1 VSTALTH
8 ECSNCDKLLDDAPTP
23 AKKRKHIVDSLKPD
37 AIDPAA
43 ARVAVSNCSSHPMSR
58 VDMHCADCG
67 EALCAKCAFADHQ
80 GHAVTGI
87 EEVTDLARKVRSFWQ
102 AALERAVSADA
113 SVADVTA
120 ARTSLGACGQRV
132 VAKLTASKTAALKA
146 VADYFDHMIAIVNT
160 EVGER
165 DKALASQERECS
177 VAAAQ
182 LRAGGGVCE
191 TALAA
196 GNSIALVSALHTAE
210 LMTPMLKPFGG
221 LAAATD
227 MDMLVDLAPLTAAL
241 ERMCEFVQFPV
252 DAATSEVSS
261 ASMPGAVDAAAAA
274 AGGADA
280 ADADGVLLEDANT
293 VTLIA
298 RGAAGNIVQ
307 LREDEV
313 RLSVCDA
320 EGRAVGVCSVAI
332 REDASVHM
340 KFRLTDSAV
349 RQPVLTVY
357 VRGAGLKCWT
367 SRRLVSDVLCHFLVC
382 CDWMQ

>member
-1 VSTALTH
+1 
-8 ECSNCDKLLDDAPTP
+8 
-23 AKKRKHIVDSLKPD
+23 
-37 AIDPAA
+37 
-43 ARVAVSNCSSHPMSR
+43 
-58 VDMHCADCG
+58 
-67 EALCAKCAFADHQ
+67 
-80 GHAVTGI
+80 
-87 EEVTDLARKVRSFWQ
+87 
-102 AALERAVSADA
+102 
-113 SVADVTA
+113 
-120 ARTSLGACGQRV
+120 
-132 VAKLTASKTAALKA
+132 
-146 VADYFDHMIAIVNT
+146 MIAIVNT

-191 TALAA
+191 TVLAA

-241 ERMCEFVQFPV
+241 ENMCEFVQFPV

-261 ASMPGAVDAAAAA
+261 GSMPGAVDAAVAA
-274 AGGADA
+274 AGGAYA
-280 ADADGVLLEDANT
+280 ADADGVLFEDANT
-293 VTLIA
+293 VTMIA

-320 EGRAVGVCSVAI
+320 EGRAVGVSSVVI
-332 REDASVHM
+332 REDASVLM
-340 KFRLTDSAV
+340 EFRLTDSGV

-367 SRRLVSDVLCHFLVC
+367 SRRLVSGVIVSCSCLL
-382 CDWMQ
+382 